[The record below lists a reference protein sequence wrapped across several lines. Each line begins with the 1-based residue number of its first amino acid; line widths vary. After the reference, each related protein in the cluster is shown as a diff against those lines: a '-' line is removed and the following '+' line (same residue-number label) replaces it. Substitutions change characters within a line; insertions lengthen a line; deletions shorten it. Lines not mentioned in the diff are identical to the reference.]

1 MARIPRSRLISEN
14 EPGTYHVFS
23 RTVRQTFLMGEN
35 KTTGKSYDHRRET
48 IRILETILSRL
59 FTIDVIAFGF
69 MQNHF
74 HEILRCRPDL
84 AQKLSD
90 HEVALRYCLLNEQGM
105 RLEIS
110 HEERTPKQKRRLK
123 KKIEAL
129 LQDPERLQ
137 RARLSLSS
145 ISVYEQRLK
154 STIAKIA
161 NREDQVTG
169 PFFAGRFESIPIL
182 DADQLL
188 RTMVYV
194 DLNPIRAGL
203 ADTPETSK
211 YTSAYERIQGARERI
226 KLAEVNQDAGARE
239 TRDLTLNSEQPDS
252 IRELS
257 ESPEIRFVLDE
268 WLSPI
273 DERCEN
279 KPQSDRVPSL
289 MPSNSAAAD
298 LGHTS
303 SNSAFEPT
311 LTSQREIANAMC
323 PDYRQPMQ
331 VFGPGDLNSGMENDL
346 PQIRQLPPRASN
358 KGCLPCSVAEY
369 LNILDWAG
377 RQIRS
382 DKRGMIPAELPPI
395 LERLKIFDM
404 EAWLSDVEDY
414 AIRLKNYFSRPV
426 NQLVEASLCLV
437 RTATTVCALPD
448 ALM

>member
-23 RTVRQTFLMGEN
+23 RTVRQTFLMGED
-35 KTTGKSYDHRRET
+35 KTTGKSYEHRREK

-59 FTIDVIAFGF
+59 FAIDVIAFGF

-105 RLEIS
+105 RLEVS
-110 HEERTPKQKRRLK
+110 REERTPKQKRRLK

-129 LQDPERLQ
+129 MQDPERLH

-154 STIAKIA
+154 STIARIA

-182 DADQLL
+182 DANQLL
-188 RTMVYV
+188 TTMVYV

-211 YTSAYERIQGARERI
+211 YTSAYERIQGARQRL
-226 KLAEVNQDAGARE
+226 KLEEVHRE
-239 TRDLTLNSEQPDS
+239 PGSGVTCDVKLNSDQLAS

-257 ESPEIRFVLDE
+257 ESPEIRSVLDE

-279 KPQSDRVPSL
+279 RTPSERESPFT
-289 MPSNSAAAD
+289 PSASTAAD
-298 LGHTS
+298 FYHTS
-303 SNSAFEPT
+303 PNIAFEP
-311 LTSQREIANAMC
+311 LPTSQRQTVEAPCADN
-323 PDYRQPMQ
+323 RQQMQ
-331 VFGPGDLNSGMENDL
+331 AFGSGGSSGGSEDDL
-346 PQIRQLPPRASN
+346 PQIWQLPPRASN
-358 KGCLPCSVAEY
+358 KGCLPCSVSEY

-382 DKRGMIPAELPPI
+382 DKRGKIPADLPPI

-404 EAWLSDVEDY
+404 EVWWTDVESY
-414 AIRLKNYFSRPV
+414 AKRLKNYFSRPV
-426 NQLVEASLCLV
+426 NQLVEAGLCLV
-437 RTATTVCALPD
+437 RTATEVCALPD